1 MDLRAS
7 TVFIVAAIDFA
18 IAAIFYMQPRRDS
31 SRAAYALF
39 ALVVALW
46 GLGVGLFLWAE
57 NPKVLDLSAR
67 LLYFAGGAIA
77 PAFYYFTLIFASD
90 KLPGAGRKMFLIVPA
105 AAFFFLYFFTDMIIG
120 GFKDYGGQRGFSAG
134 PFRLLFDANLWGFMA
149 LSLFELFRKYRSVA
163 SRTLKTQIILVSFG
177 TYTVLGI
184 AGITNVV
191 NPLIFD
197 FKWLWVGPVA
207 TIIWVAIVAYALL
220 RHQLLNA
227 RIITTELFVSLIWLA
242 SVVETAL
249 SQSSSELIR
258 KFLILVLGVGFFGYF
273 LIRSV
278 LKEVSSREEIERLA
292 RDLERANIELKRL
305 DRAKSEFI
313 SIASHQLRTPLSIIK
328 GYISMIREGSYGKVS
343 PEIGTT
349 MNKVYLSN
357 ERLIKLVNDLLD
369 LSRMESG
376 RMKYEFAEM
385 DLKALV
391 DSIVDEFQLPAGDK
405 GIKIGR
411 APSQSSG
418 FPKVFGDAWK
428 LRQVIFNLIDNS
440 LKYTNTGS
448 IEIKLEKED
457 DSLKLSVKDSG
468 IGMSQE
474 TADAVFHKF
483 VRGGKDASRANAGGT
498 GLGLY
503 IAKRIVDD
511 HKGEIWA
518 ESEGEGKGSTFFVTL
533 PITNHY
539 EYTNKFNENKH
550 N

>member
-1 MDLRAS
+1 MLNTFAVSGILIVIACSLMAIVMLVRAS
-7 TVFIVAAIDFA
+7 SKLHYIWGIFCLTVLLWGIGAYRIGIATDQANAVYWWKFAYIGVIFIPIMFA
-18 IAAIFYMQPRRDS
+18 HFVYVFLNRRINLVILPL
-31 SRAAYALF
+31 YALGVFYLYSNLFGNNFINSAHLMFGKIYFLTPTPLYNSFF
-39 ALVVALW
+39 ALF
-46 GLGVGLFLWAE
+46 LFLVIYSHIILFKE
-57 NPKVLDLSAR
+57 YK
-67 LLYFAGGAIA
+67 IA
-77 PAFYYFTLIFASD
+77 QGL
-90 KLPGAGRKMFLIVPA
+90 RKQQIQ
-105 AAFFFLYFFTDMIIG
+105 YFFVGSFLGFFG
-120 GFKDYGGQRGFSAG
+120 GSFSFLPEYQINIY
-134 PFRLLFDANLWGFMA
+134 PFMNL
-149 LSLFELFRKYRSVA
+149 
-163 SRTLKTQIILVSFG
+163 TVSF
-177 TYTVLGI
+177 YPIIMGI
-184 AGITNVV
+184 AI
-191 NPLIFD
+191 
-197 FKWLWVGPVA
+197 
-207 TIIWVAIVAYALL
+207 L
-220 RHQLLNA
+220 RYKLMNIN
-227 RIITTELFVSLIWLA
+227 IITTQLLIASLWVFISVRALISEFGSNEQLINILLLFITVI
-242 SVVETAL
+242 VG
-249 SQSSSELIR
+249 
-258 KFLILVLGVGFFGYF
+258 ILLYK
-273 LIRSV
+273 SV
-278 LKEVSSREEIERLA
+278 LREIESREEIERLA
-292 RDLERANIELKRL
+292 RDLERTNIELKRL
-305 DRAKSEFI
+305 DEAKSEFI

-385 DLKALV
+385 DLRALV
-391 DSIVDEFQLPAGDK
+391 DSIVDEFQLPAKDK
-405 GIKIGR
+405 GIRILWIPSRVGSLPKI
-411 APSQSSG
+411 
-418 FPKVFGDAWK
+418 FGDAWK

-440 LKYTNTGS
+440 LKYTNAGD

-468 IGMSQE
+468 IGMSRE
-474 TADAVFHKF
+474 TAVSVFHKF

-518 ESEGEGKGSTFFVTL
+518 ESKGEGKGSTFFVTL